1 MRRVNVRTNSEHFGQ
16 CRESRCKLRR
26 SLIQYKNSKT
36 ANHCFHYGMLAE
48 KHVFSLMGGRT
59 FIIDVPKVDQ
69 REAAGQR
76 HSVTDMH
83 VHTTAFE
90 VKLRLWKARAIG

>member
-1 MRRVNVRTNSEHFGQ
+1 
-16 CRESRCKLRR
+16 
-26 SLIQYKNSKT
+26 
-36 ANHCFHYGMLAE
+36 MLAQ
-48 KHVFSLMGGRT
+48 KHVFSLMGGGGSSVYNRC
-59 FIIDVPKVDQ
+59 VPKVAQ

-83 VHTTAFE
+83 VHTTTFE